1 MKTIGFVG
9 AYAYDIILYLGRML
23 CQQGKRILVID
34 RTTEQEIIRTLHP
47 AGREEL
53 FDGIFCFCGIDI
65 TARVILPGGAD
76 RTELYDIVLYDF
88 GGNTCPDDFAL
99 CEIICYVLDMYE
111 YNALRVK
118 NFVCMREEL
127 EEWMILRDL
136 YRGRAMSKY
145 HMHIS
150 GKSVARKNLF
160 SIRLNSND
168 FVARFRMEAD
178 QQPRVELAGED
189 MKEVVYQLAVRLC
202 PEITQS
208 RQRRG
213 IQRKERY
220 SA

>member
-1 MKTIGFVG
+1 MITIGFVG

-23 CQQGKRILVID
+23 SQKGKRVLVID
-34 RTTEQEIIRTLHP
+34 RTTEQEIIRILHP
-47 AGREEL
+47 AGREEM

-65 TARVILPGGAD
+65 TARVILPKGVSY
-76 RTELYDIVLYDF
+76 EKLYDIVLFDF

-99 CEIICYVLDMYE
+99 CGGICYVLDMYE

-118 NFVCMREEL
+118 NFAGEREEL
-127 EEWMILRDL
+127 EEWMVLRDL
-136 YRGRAMSKY
+136 YRGRAMAKY
-145 HMHIS
+145 HMRIS
-150 GKSVARKNLF
+150 GKSVAKQDLF
-160 SIRLNSND
+160 SIRLNSDD

-202 PEITQS
+202 PEIAQS
-208 RQRRG
+208 RRRRG
-213 IQRKERY
+213 IQRRERY